1 MSEGVYK
8 DDMKS
13 GTCKE
18 YKENGEIQGIGNYK
32 NDKDDGIFQ
41 VFYKNGEL
49 KSEGILK
56 EGILQ
61 SQNFGMKTV
70 MKLNVNRPSCNTSI
84 LVK

>member
-8 DDMKS
+8 DDMKNS
-13 GTCKE
+13 TFKE

-32 NDKDDGIFQ
+32 NDKEHGIFQ

-70 MKLNVNRPSCNTSI
+70 MN
-84 LVK
+84 